1 MPERKNRIDRGAES
15 SCRGGWSRFFCL
27 LCLFFSLPLYAAD
40 DAAYLN
46 LINQEAMRQSAGY
59 GVGGSAENRD
69 FDAMES
75 QLKEQ
80 YRGSYLFL
88 KKLPRQSQEEIFSDY
103 QNGAS
108 IDDIRKKIMKIF
120 LHKE

>member
-1 MPERKNRIDRGAES
+1 
-15 SCRGGWSRFFCL
+15 
-27 LCLFFSLPLYAAD
+27 
-40 DAAYLN
+40 
-46 LINQEAMRQSAGY
+46 
-59 GVGGSAENRD
+59 
-69 FDAMES
+69 MES

-108 IDDIRKKIMKIF
+108 INDIRKKIMKIF